1 MTDIMKVW
9 NNCETKGGNIM
20 SKVMD
25 VASFLLLSYKEIIG
39 HDFGDSEL
47 KLQKLMYLVQRQH
60 LALQN
65 EPLFEESFKGWVLGP
80 VLPEL
85 RKCFKNNTIPEET
98 QGNLSV
104 EEKYIIESVIYEF
117 GNLTARSLV
126 DLTHEE
132 NSWKNSRLGLDE
144 NENGNVDIS
153 IEDIKND
160 AKSIR
165 VYDYNYDMYL
175 DEFDEIPSE
184 GVFA

>member
-1 MTDIMKVW
+1 
-9 NNCETKGGNIM
+9 M

-25 VASFLLLSYKEIIG
+25 VASFLLLSYKQIYG

-65 EPLFEESFKGWVLGP
+65 EPLFEESFKGWILGP

-85 RKCFKNNTIPEET
+85 RKCFQHNTIPNEI
-98 QGNLSV
+98 QGELTV
-104 EEKYIIESVIYEF
+104 EEKFIIESVIYEF
-117 GNLTARSLV
+117 GNMTARSLV

-132 NSWKNSRLGLDE
+132 TSWKNSRQGLDE

-153 IEDIKND
+153 IDDIKFD
-160 AKSIR
+160 AANIR
-165 VYDYNYDMYL
+165 LYDYNYDMYL
-175 DEFDEIPSE
+175 DEFDEIPHE
-184 GVFA
+184 RILT